1 MPAELADK
9 LNITRKNFIFTD
21 IGGLDTIWKASISDE
36 KSVLSLRCQGLL
48 LYTFSLIGEQELKA
62 ESAQPDVIMR
72 IKKYC
77 DDNFADEDLSI
88 EKISRVFS
96 YSPKYTSSTFKAKT
110 HVSFTKYISALRVQ
124 KACTLMEQGFTSI
137 KDIACQCGYSDPLYF
152 SKVFKLR
159 MGLSPKEYKK
169 IQPH

>member
-1 MPAELADK
+1 MPVEFADK

-48 LYTFSLIGEQELKA
+48 LYTFSLIGERELKA
-62 ESAQPDVIMR
+62 ESAQSDVIMR
-72 IKKYC
+72 IKKYV

-96 YSPKYTSSTFKAKT
+96 
-110 HVSFTKYISALRVQ
+110 
-124 KACTLMEQGFTSI
+124 
-137 KDIACQCGYSDPLYF
+137 
-152 SKVFKLR
+152 
-159 MGLSPKEYKK
+159 
-169 IQPH
+169 

>member
-36 KSVLSLRCQGLL
+36 KFVLSLRCQGLL
-48 LYTFSLIGEQELKA
+48 FYTFSLIGERELKA

-72 IKKYC
+72 IKKYV

-96 YSPKYTSSTFKAKT
+96 YSPKCISSAFKKMR
-110 HVSFTKYISALRVQ
+110 VPFTNYITALRVQ

-137 KDIACQCGYSDPLYF
+137 KDIAYQCGYSDPLYF
-152 SKVFKLR
+152 FK
-159 MGLSPKEYKK
+159 GL
-169 IQPH
+169 